1 MSQQSI
7 PQIPDTAE
15 RNSGQSC
22 PKNDS
27 EARHPLP
34 YAKLC
39 PQQFGAK
46 QQQNPPDKGAGGWLG
61 EEGDAQHKT
70 RQKRVLPPRLC
81 FSQPGPQKEGG
92 RQRETEGQRGFQI
105 ANDSPLADQRMQAP

>member
-15 RNSGQSC
+15 RNGGYSC
-22 PKNDS
+22 PKNDF

-34 YAKLC
+34 YAKPC
-39 PQQFGAK
+39 PQQFRAK
-46 QQQNPPDKGAGGWLG
+46 EQQNSPDKGAGGRLG
-61 EEGDAQHKT
+61 EEGDAQHKAC
-70 RQKRVLPPRLC
+70 QKRVLPPRRC

-92 RQRETEGQRGFQI
+92 RQRETEGQRVFQI